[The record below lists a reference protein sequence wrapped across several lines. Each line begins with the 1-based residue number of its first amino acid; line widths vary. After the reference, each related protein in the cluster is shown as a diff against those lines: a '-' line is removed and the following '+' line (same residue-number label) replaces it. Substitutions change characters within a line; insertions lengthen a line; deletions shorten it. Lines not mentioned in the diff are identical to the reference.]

1 MGGNLVKI
9 AVDTSAVAPMAA
21 WLREKA
27 RGNADEARLREIL
40 ALPLSDRAGALRRG
54 RAACMRPD
62 AGGSGVL
69 FPACRGKGL

>member
-27 RGNADEARLREIL
+27 RGDADEARLREIL
-40 ALPLSDRAGALRRG
+40 ALPPIGSSWRATARPGCPH
-54 RAACMRPD
+54 AA
-62 AGGSGVL
+62 
-69 FPACRGKGL
+69 